1 MAVLALRSDN
11 IARFR
16 KLALVHGVGMAEV
29 EIHTAHGVKPD
40 AFGQGVG
47 ILVGIIGVIL
57 AIVTILSHREH
68 TAAVVHKTEAND
80 QWAYY
85 QAKKIREHTAQVG
98 LGILAA
104 LAPDQSKAAATVSR
118 FAAES
123 AGYARDAE
131 AIQQA
136 ARERDAESSHAE
148 GRALRFDLGEGFL
161 ELGLVMSSLYFL
173 SHRRFFVALGGSAA
187 AVGTVI
193 GVLGLL
199 A

>member
-1 MAVLALRSDN
+1 
-11 IARFR
+11 
-16 KLALVHGVGMAEV
+16 MAEV
-29 EIHTAHGVKPD
+29 EIHTAHGVRAD
-40 AFGQGVG
+40 GFGQAVG
-47 ILVGIIGVIL
+47 ILVGVIGVIL
-57 AIVTILSHREH
+57 AVVTILSHREH

-98 LGILAA
+98 LAILTG
-104 LAPDQSKAAATVSR
+104 LAPDQSKAAAIISR
-118 FAAES
+118 FATES

-131 AIQQA
+131 AIQRA
-136 ARERDAESSHAE
+136 ARQRDAESNHAE
-148 GRALRFDLGEGFL
+148 GRAVRFDIGEGFL

-173 SHRRFFVALGGSAA
+173 SHRRFFVALGGTAA